1 MRLVTAAVVGSLA
14 LLPAV
19 GCEKSDEQLAAEYE
33 KQHRQDLVT
42 VARYCAYRSVSR
54 AQFNGCTDH
63 VQVGDIMIRAERTR
77 VGQANSNAALY
88 ATGIILACRADAAPS
103 CTNGETRA
111 QTAKIMFGGD

>member
-1 MRLVTAAVVGSLA
+1 
-14 LLPAV
+14 
-19 GCEKSDEQLAAEYE
+19 
-33 KQHRQDLVT
+33 
-42 VARYCAYRSVSR
+42 
-54 AQFNGCTDH
+54 
-63 VQVGDIMIRAERTR
+63 MIRAERTR